1 VFDYDAEDKLI
12 EIYRAFEK
20 AVGGVKLRPR
30 HESYA
35 PHPYAHPKEHRAGRD
50 ERGR

>member
-1 VFDYDAEDKLI
+1 
-12 EIYRAFEK
+12 
-20 AVGGVKLRPR
+20 VKLRPR

-35 PHPYAHPKEHRAGRD
+35 PHPYAHPKAHQMGRD